1 MDYGLWIIGRK
12 TTTSVAAAVCAV
24 DVSIGILY
32 RLGFGRETTASLLRA
47 EAGRIRVIF
56 FSLGLRPRLFELKR
70 GADRQVAV
78 DAAGRDGGATPDA
91 HARTRA
97 RARTHAHTHAHT
109 HTHTHTHSATP
120 DATRTRARP
129 YAHTNCCYTGP
140 RGQHTPAKATRQD
153 TAGQVTEEAR
163 VCAHAHAHAQIR
175 ARTPRGLPTR
185 G

>member
-109 HTHTHTHSATP
+109 HTHTHTQCDARRDTHARTP
-120 DATRTRARP
+120 IRAHQLLLHGP
-129 YAHTNCCYTGP
+129 CKPAHTP
-140 RGQHTPAKATRQD
+140 SQATRQA
-153 TAGQVTEEAR
+153 TAGQATADPVVAR
-163 VCAHAHAHAQIR
+163 VCTRTSADQLQIN
-175 ARTPRGLPTR
+175 LQI
-185 G
+185 